1 MRRVDIVMIL
11 GSVGLL
17 LTVLELVRR
26 RRLKE
31 EYSLLWLFTAVVLLA
46 LSLWKSSLDLIAKLM
61 GIFYPPTAL
70 FVVGFGFVLLLLLY
84 ISTIISKLSSENNS
98 LTQRLAIL
106 DWRVRQLEEQINERC
121 GSPFTGNTSGLDRWS
136 RAAPSP
142 EG

>member
-1 MRRVDIVMIL
+1 VEDGRFMRRVEIVMIL

-17 LTVLELVRR
+17 LIVLELVRR

-31 EYSLLWLFTAVVLLA
+31 EYSLLWLLTAVVLLA
-46 LSLWKSSLDLIAKLM
+46 LSLWSSSLDLIAKIV

-84 ISTIISKLSSENNS
+84 FSTIISKLSSENNN

-106 DWRVRQLEEQINERC
+106 DWRVRQLEEQINEPV
-121 GSPFTGNTSGLDRWS
+121 SQFDRNQKM
-136 RAAPSP
+136 
-142 EG
+142 

>member
-1 MRRVDIVMIL
+1 VEGGRFMRRVEIVMIL

-17 LTVLELVRR
+17 LVVLELVRR

-31 EYSLLWLFTAVVLLA
+31 EYSLLWLLTAVVLLA
-46 LSLWKSSLDLIAKLM
+46 LSLWSSSLDLIAKIV

-84 ISTIISKLSSENNS
+84 FSTIISKLSGENNN

-106 DWRVRQLEEQINERC
+106 DWRVRQLEEQINEPV
-121 GSPFTGNTSGLDRWS
+121 GQFDRNQKM
-136 RAAPSP
+136 
-142 EG
+142 

>member
-1 MRRVDIVMIL
+1 MRRVEIVMIL

-17 LTVLELVRR
+17 LIVLELVRR

-31 EYSLLWLFTAVVLLA
+31 EYSLLWLLTAVVLLA
-46 LSLWKSSLDLIAKLM
+46 LSLWRSSLDLIAKLM

-84 ISTIISKLSSENNS
+84 FSTIISQLSGENNS

-106 DWRVRQLEEQINERC
+106 DWRVRQLEEQINEPV
-121 GSPFTGNTSGLDRWS
+121 SQFDRNQKM
-136 RAAPSP
+136 
-142 EG
+142 

>member
-1 MRRVDIVMIL
+1 MRRVEIVMIM

-26 RRLKE
+26 KRLKE
-31 EYSLLWLFTAVVLLA
+31 EYSLLWLLTAVVLLA
-46 LSLWKSSLDLIAKLM
+46 LSLWRSSLDSISELI

-84 ISTIISKLSSENNS
+84 FSTIISKLSGENNS

-106 DWRVRQLEEQINERC
+106 DWRVRQLEEQINERF
-121 GSPFTGNTSGLDRWS
+121 GQLDRNQ
-136 RAAPSP
+136 
-142 EG
+142 EM

>member
-1 MRRVDIVMIL
+1 LMRRVEIVMIM

-26 RRLKE
+26 KRLKE
-31 EYSLLWLFTAVVLLA
+31 EYSLLWLLTAVVLLA
-46 LSLWKSSLDLIAKLM
+46 LSLWRSSLDSISELI

-84 ISTIISKLSSENNS
+84 FSTIISKLSGENNS

-106 DWRVRQLEEQINERC
+106 DWRVRQLEEQINERF
-121 GSPFTGNTSGLDRWS
+121 GQLDRNQ
-136 RAAPSP
+136 
-142 EG
+142 EM

>member
-1 MRRVDIVMIL
+1 MRRVEIVMIL

-17 LTVLELVRR
+17 LIVLELVRR

-31 EYSLLWLFTAVVLLA
+31 EYSLLWLLTAVVLLA
-46 LSLWKSSLDLIAKLM
+46 LSLWRSSLDSIAELI

-84 ISTIISKLSSENNS
+84 FSTIISKLSSENNN

-106 DWRVRQLEEQINERC
+106 DWRVRQLEEQINERQR
-121 GSPFTGNTSGLDRWS
+121 TV
-136 RAAPSP
+136 
-142 EG
+142 

>member
-1 MRRVDIVMIL
+1 MRRVEIVMIL

-17 LTVLELVRR
+17 LIVLELVRR

-31 EYSLLWLFTAVVLLA
+31 EYSLLWFLTAVVLLA
-46 LSLWKSSLDLIAKLM
+46 LSLWGSSLDSIAKLM

-84 ISTIISKLSSENNS
+84 LSTIISKLSSENNN

-106 DWRVRQLEEQINERC
+106 DWRVRQLEERINEQRF
-121 GSPFTGNTSGLDRWS
+121 SQLDRNQ
-136 RAAPSP
+136 
-142 EG
+142 EM

>member
-1 MRRVDIVMIL
+1 MRKVEIVMIL

-17 LTVLELVRR
+17 LIVLELVRR

-31 EYSLLWLFTAVVLLA
+31 EYSLLWLLTAVVLLA
-46 LSLWKSSLDLIAKLM
+46 LSLWRSSLDLIAKLM

-84 ISTIISKLSSENNS
+84 FSTIISRLSGENNS

-106 DWRVRQLEEQINERC
+106 DWRVRQLEEQVNERF
-121 GSPFTGNTSGLDRWS
+121 SQFDRN
-136 RAAPSP
+136 
-142 EG
+142 

>member
-1 MRRVDIVMIL
+1 MRKVEIVMIL

-17 LTVLELVRR
+17 LIVLELVRR

-31 EYSLLWLFTAVVLLA
+31 EYSLLWLLTAVVLLA
-46 LSLWKSSLDLIAKLM
+46 LSLWRSSLDLIAKLM

-84 ISTIISKLSSENNS
+84 FSTIISRLSGENNS

-106 DWRVRQLEEQINERC
+106 DWRVRQLEEQVNERF
-121 GSPFTGNTSGLDRWS
+121 SQLDRS
-136 RAAPSP
+136 
-142 EG
+142 